1 MKFLCLGSGS
11 CGNCYYLESGGTA
24 LLIDLGIGIR
34 TFKKHAKDYGLR
46 LPDIKAILITHDHTD
61 HVKAVGPLS
70 IDQHLPVYA
79 SEGVH
84 IGVQRNRFMTKK
96 IPEHLK
102 RFTTLDTPFDI
113 GPFRITPFQVV
124 HDSNDNNG
132 YFIEVTQPEPQ
143 EDLFDTAAALGT
155 ADADAGAPLT
165 FCLITD
171 CGEFTDNLIPYI
183 QRARYL
189 VIESN
194 YDSAML
200 ATGPYPLY
208 LKKRIMGGRG
218 HLDNAI
224 CADRL
229 RQFLTPVTRHVWL
242 AHLSEENNHPEI
254 ARSTVQQA
262 IDELSFDPK
271 PHLDVLRRRVPSG
284 FVTLK

>member
-34 TFKKHAKDYGLR
+34 AFKKHAKDYGLR
-46 LPDIKAILITHDHTD
+46 LPDIKALLVTHDHTD

-70 IDQHLPVYA
+70 IEQHLPVYA

-84 IGVQRNRFMTKK
+84 VGIQRNRFMTKK
-96 IPEHLK
+96 IPEDLK
-102 RFTTLDTPFDI
+102 RITQLDTPFDI

-143 EDLFDTAAALGT
+143 EDLFDAAAALGND
-155 ADADAGAPLT
+155 DASSAPLT
-165 FCLITD
+165 LCLITD
-171 CGEFTDNLIPYI
+171 CGTFTDNLIPYI

-189 VIESN
+189 IIEAN

-200 ATGPYPLY
+200 ANGPYPPY
-208 LKKRIMGGRG
+208 LKKRIASGRG

-224 CADRL
+224 CASRL
-229 RQFLTPVTRHVWL
+229 RQVLTPATRHIWL
-242 AHLSEENNHPEI
+242 CHLSEENNHPEI
-254 ARSTVQQA
+254 ALKTVQGA
-262 IDELSFDPK
+262 LNELPFDPK
-271 PHLDVLRRRVPSG
+271 PALETLRRRAPSG

>member
-34 TFKKHAKDYGLR
+34 AFKRHARDYGLR
-46 LPDIKAILITHDHTD
+46 MPDIKAILVTHDHTD

-70 IDQHLPVYA
+70 IEQHIPVYA
-79 SEGVH
+79 SEAVH
-84 IGVQRNRFMTKK
+84 VGIQRNRFMTKK

-102 RFTTLDTPFDI
+102 RCTTLDTPFQI
-113 GPFRITPFQVV
+113 GPFSVTPFQVV

-143 EDLFDTAAALGT
+143 DDLFDTAAARGT
-155 ADADAGAPLT
+155 ADAGKAPLT
-165 FCLITD
+165 FCIITD
-171 CGEFTDNLIPYI
+171 CGTFTDNLVPYV

-200 ATGPYPLY
+200 ATGPYPIY

-224 CADRL
+224 CAECL
-229 RQFLTPVTRHVWL
+229 SQHLTPATRNVWL
-242 AHLSEENNHPEI
+242 CHLSEENNRPDI
-254 ARSTVQQA
+254 ARKTVQA
-262 IDELSFDPK
+262 GIDDLKFEPR
-271 PHLDVLRRRVPSG
+271 PQLDVLRRRTPSG
-284 FVTLK
+284 MITLK

>member
-34 TFKKHAKDYGLR
+34 AFKKHAKDYGLR
-46 LPDIKAILITHDHTD
+46 LPDIQAILVTHDHTD

-70 IDQHLPVYA
+70 IERHLPVYA

-84 IGVQRNRFMTKK
+84 VGIQRNRFMTKK

-102 RFTTLDTPFDI
+102 RITTLDTPFEI

-132 YFIEVTQPEPQ
+132 YFIEVTKPEPQ
-143 EDLFDTAAALGT
+143 EDLFDSAAALG
-155 ADADAGAPLT
+155 AADAGKEPLT
-165 FCLITD
+165 LCLITD
-171 CGEFTDNLIPYI
+171 CGEFTDNLVPYV

-189 VIESN
+189 IMEAN

-200 ATGPYPLY
+200 ATGPYPVY

-229 RQFLTPVTRHVWL
+229 QQFLTPTTRHIWL
-242 AHLSEENNHPEI
+242 CHLSEENNHPEI
-254 ARSTVQQA
+254 ARKTVQTA
-262 IDELSFDPK
+262 LDDLPFEPK
-271 PHLDVLRRRVPSG
+271 PQLEVLRRRVPSG
-284 FVTLK
+284 IVTLK

>member
-34 TFKKHAKDYGLR
+34 AFKKHAKDYGLR
-46 LPDIKAILITHDHTD
+46 MPDIKAILVTHDHTD
-61 HVKAVGPLS
+61 HVKAVGPFS
-70 IDQHLPVYA
+70 IEQHLPVYA

-96 IPEHLK
+96 VPEHLK
-102 RFTTLDTPFDI
+102 RITTLDTSFEI

-143 EDLFDTAAALGT
+143 EDLFDAAAALGT

-194 YDSAML
+194 YDSSML

-208 LKKRIMGGRG
+208 LKKRIAGGRG

-254 ARSTVQQA
+254 ARATVQKA
-262 IDELSFDPK
+262 IDELTFDPK
-271 PHLDVLRRRVPSG
+271 PALDVLRRSVPSG

>member
-34 TFKKHAKDYGLR
+34 AFKKHAKDYGLR
-46 LPDIKAILITHDHTD
+46 LPDIKALLVTHDHTD

-70 IDQHLPVYA
+70 IEQHLPVYA

-84 IGVQRNRFMTKK
+84 VGIQRNRFMTKK
-96 IPEHLK
+96 IPEDLK
-102 RFTTLDTPFDI
+102 RITQLDTPFDI

-143 EDLFDTAAALGT
+143 EDLFDAAAALGND
-155 ADADAGAPLT
+155 DASSAPLT
-165 FCLITD
+165 LCLITD
-171 CGEFTDNLIPYI
+171 CGTFTDNLIPYI

-189 VIESN
+189 IIEAN

-200 ATGPYPLY
+200 ANGPYPPY
-208 LKKRIMGGRG
+208 LKKRIVSGRG

-224 CADRL
+224 CASRL
-229 RQFLTPVTRHVWL
+229 QQVLTPATRHIWL
-242 AHLSEENNHPEI
+242 CHLSEENNHPEI
-254 ARSTVQQA
+254 ALKTVQGA
-262 IDELSFDPK
+262 LNELPFDPK
-271 PHLDVLRRRVPSG
+271 PALETLRRRAPSG